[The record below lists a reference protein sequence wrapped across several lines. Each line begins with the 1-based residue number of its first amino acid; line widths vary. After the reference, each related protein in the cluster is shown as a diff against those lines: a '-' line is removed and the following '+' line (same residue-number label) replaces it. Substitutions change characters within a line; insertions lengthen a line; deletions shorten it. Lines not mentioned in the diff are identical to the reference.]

1 MNGVLRRTMWFII
14 PAAVAAIVFAN
25 SLKGTFFWDDHA
37 LIFDNPL
44 IKTWS
49 GTMAMFSPDYWKF
62 RHSGMSGQYRPLR
75 NITFTLDYS
84 FWHVNP
90 VGYHLTNMGLHV
102 LNVALVAFAARAVF
116 RSDGAALISG
126 LLFAVHPV
134 HIESIN
140 YVKNRSDL
148 LCTLFFLSAFL
159 FWLKGRQWHA
169 LCCYV
174 LSIVSKELGV
184 MLPFVMTAYALW
196 LQNEA
201 GRREL
206 MKKTV
211 PYFAVFG
218 AFIFWKFVVLAVPAG
233 AAPVE
238 IDPVISGVEPLRLV
252 VSTVRAYIVLL
263 FVPMNLNVDRLL
275 PVLLSLVEAR
285 AVAFYFI
292 CAAGLYGIYRSA
304 GRNKYLF
311 ALAWIIVCLGPVSNI
326 IPIKGRAFAEQR
338 LYLPSV
344 GWALFFGSLLSDV
357 ISGRMVLPRVSAD
370 NARKGGIL
378 LVALWVAVWSVIVI
392 RRNVL
397 WQDTEKLWAAAA
409 AENPAN
415 SRAWLNLSGVYMERG
430 QYDKAENIYR
440 TLAKYPQSKT
450 TDTIHLNRGI
460 IAQAGGDYA
469 GALAFFKQACSIN
482 PRNFEAWSN
491 AGSMQ
496 LMMGDEKEA
505 QVSFEKAIELE
516 PGVKS
521 AGTHVNIGV
530 LHLKRKNFKQ
540 AEQHFRRAIELN
552 PDLLEARANLATIYN
567 SFGMK
572 YEAGEQEREIRLR
585 SKTGSKINAYNPLLN
600 VR

>member
-1 MNGVLRRTMWFII
+1 MKAILRRNAWFII
-14 PAAVAAIVFAN
+14 PMAVAAIVFAN
-25 SLKGTFFWDDHA
+25 SLKGVFFWDDHA

-49 GTMAMFSPDYWKF
+49 GTMTMFSPDYWKY

-90 VGYHLTNMGLHV
+90 FGYHLTNMGLHV
-102 LNVALVAFAARAVF
+102 LNVALVALAARAVF

-126 LLFAVHPV
+126 VLFAVHPV

-159 FWLKGRQWHA
+159 FWLKGKQWQA
-169 LCCYV
+169 LCCFV
-174 LSIVSKELGV
+174 LSAVSKELGV
-184 MLPFVMTAYALW
+184 MLPFVMAAYAL
-196 LQNEA
+196 LQDKTA
-201 GRREL
+201 RRGEL

-211 PYFAVFG
+211 PYFAIFG
-218 AFIFWKFVVLAVPAG
+218 AFLFWKFVVLAVPDG
-233 AAPVE
+233 AAAVE
-238 IDPVISGVEPLRLV
+238 IDPVISSVEPLRLV
-252 VSTVRAYIVLL
+252 ASTVRAYIVLL
-263 FVPMNLNVDRLL
+263 FMPANLNVDRLL
-275 PVLLSLVEAR
+275 PVLHSLVEPGAL
-285 AVAFYFI
+285 AFYFI
-292 CAAGLYGIYRSA
+292 CAAGLYGIYHSA
-304 GRNKYLF
+304 GRNRYLF
-311 ALAWIIVCLGPVSNI
+311 ALAWILVCLGPISNI

-357 ISGRMVLPRVSAD
+357 IGGKLALPRISAD
-370 NARKGGIL
+370 NARKGGII
-378 LVALWVAVWSVIVI
+378 LVAAWVAAWSVIVI

-440 TLAKYPQSKT
+440 ALAKYPQSKT

-460 IAQAGGDYA
+460 IAQARGDYS
-469 GALAFFKQACSIN
+469 GALEFFKQACAIN

-496 LMMGDEKEA
+496 LILGDEKA
-505 QVSFEKAIELE
+505 ARVSFEKAIELE

-521 AGTHVNIGV
+521 AGVRVNTGV
-530 LHLKRKNFKQ
+530 LHLKSKNFKQ

-552 PDLLEARANLATIYN
+552 PDLLEARANLATIYT

-572 YEAGEQEREIRLR
+572 YEAGEQQREIRLR
-585 SKTGSKINAYNPLLN
+585 SRTGSKISSYNPLVN